1 MTEEGT
7 TVPSG
12 ARLFPVSP
20 SGAGLRPVSALLLLP
35 NYLTLKK
42 LVTFFDHERLITNR
56 HRTGVLRLNTS
67 YKDFK
72 NLKRIFKFTSCNNSV
87 TKIEKKGVI

>member
-7 TVPSG
+7 TAPSG

-56 HRTGVLRLNTS
+56 HRTGVLRLNT
-67 YKDFK
+67 DLK
-72 NLKRIFKFTSCNNSV
+72 NLKRVYIFSHV
-87 TKIEKKGVI
+87 TTVSQKLRNKGYFNQF